1 MNAFTSPIYK
11 DAYAS
16 TYEGPTVLEGYM
28 KKKRNKDKQ
37 LISEKTSDKYFRLSF
52 EDRKLCYKPNKT
64 QRDWRRELPF
74 ESFLKFFA
82 TLDKEDKQLCDFPYG
97 VQIMTKDNK
106 KYVFFCKEEEEH
118 YKWVR
123 MLGFIIH
130 KKDIGSFDNYKKK
143 FSQAVQS
150 VKKDNLNK
158 PVLIRSTSIMRPYD
172 NGIIYADQKDNS
184 FINNNEIEINVNEQE
199 NVVQIN
205 FRKSKVG
212 NSILGPLMKENTPD
226 NKNNRL
232 ADISNILPKSSPHE
246 FRQPT
251 YNEVQI
257 KYKVGENKDS
267 FRDLSNNLQ
276 DKKNF
281 NNFNNLYTIPE
292 YEDQP
297 KKVKESDMDF
307 DQFLENIGNDKRLT
321 STLNPYKNKK
331 DLNETLEIGKLL
343 NIMDPKENNFGQSG
357 VNLNRTN
364 NNMNNSQSKSPI
376 KVTSNNNENFNKYRY
391 PNKGTTQNN
400 LNKNATQPQQGLSI
414 KDLLSEGSNMHIK
427 KDLYGEKIQIEN
439 LHCGIDDMSEVNIDK
454 KNSWIGHLPIKSINK
469 IGFKEEEEKNIVK
482 NFPFRKKKNQTEN
495 VIGKV
500 QVKSGDKLLDVD
512 RSIIGGEDDNSWVL
526 NFRIKEQR

>member
-1 MNAFTSPIYK
+1 
-11 DAYAS
+11 
-16 TYEGPTVLEGYM
+16 
-28 KKKRNKDKQ
+28 
-37 LISEKTSDKYFRLSF
+37 
-52 EDRKLCYKPNKT
+52 
-64 QRDWRRELPF
+64 
-74 ESFLKFFA
+74 
-82 TLDKEDKQLCDFPYG
+82 
-97 VQIMTKDNK
+97 
-106 KYVFFCKEEEEH
+106 
-118 YKWVR
+118 
-123 MLGFIIH
+123 
-130 KKDIGSFDNYKKK
+130 
-143 FSQAVQS
+143 
-150 VKKDNLNK
+150 
-158 PVLIRSTSIMRPYD
+158 
-172 NGIIYADQKDNS
+172 
-184 FINNNEIEINVNEQE
+184 
-199 NVVQIN
+199 
-205 FRKSKVG
+205 
-212 NSILGPLMKENTPD
+212 LMKENTPD

-232 ADISNILPKSSPHE
+232 GDISNILPKSSPHE

-292 YEDQP
+292 FEDQP

-376 KVTSNNNENFNKYRY
+376 KGTSNNNENFNKYRY